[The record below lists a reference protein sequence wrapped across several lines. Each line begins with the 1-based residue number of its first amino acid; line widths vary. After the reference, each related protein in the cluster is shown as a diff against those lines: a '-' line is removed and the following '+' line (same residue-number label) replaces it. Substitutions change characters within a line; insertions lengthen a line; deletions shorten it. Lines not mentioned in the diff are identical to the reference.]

1 MLVQLLQVPA
11 SPVTPASSPSGE
23 GSTQV
28 CESYIARGVLQ
39 PVVLLDGVTKEW
51 SGRLTLVRE
60 VPLFDAKGV
69 RLGLHSGVA
78 DADEVGTITWH
89 NMIIGHL

>member
-11 SPVTPASSPSGE
+11 SPVTPASSTSGE

-28 CESYIARGVLQ
+28 CEQCIARGVLQ
-39 PVVLLDGVTKEW
+39 PDALLNGVSKEW

-69 RLGLHSGVA
+69 RLGVHNGAA
-78 DADEVGTITWH
+78 DTDEVGTITH
-89 NMIIGHL
+89 GM